1 MSGGKSEMFARN
13 ERYADAGQPGYGAVG
28 HLRYEPAF
36 TDRSFGLSGLMRSL
50 RERLCL
56 ADVEKTIVLDLGH
69 GPLVRAVRYENEI
82 LGDAAN
88 ENGFIPVT
96 EKNNR

>member
-1 MSGGKSEMFARN
+1 
-13 ERYADAGQPGYGAVG
+13 
-28 HLRYEPAF
+28 
-36 TDRSFGLSGLMRSL
+36 MRSL